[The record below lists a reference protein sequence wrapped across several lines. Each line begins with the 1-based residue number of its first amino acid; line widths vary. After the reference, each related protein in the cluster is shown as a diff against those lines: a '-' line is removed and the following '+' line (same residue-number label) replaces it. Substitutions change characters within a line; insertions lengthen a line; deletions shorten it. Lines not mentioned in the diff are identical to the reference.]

1 MSREK
6 EEDVA
11 EAWAAKVEVR
21 VDIQSKNPG
30 KGVEDPVQDLNHLL
44 SCRLI
49 CTKELRIR
57 RVLVT

>member
-1 MSREK
+1 M
-6 EEDVA
+6 
-11 EAWAAKVEVR
+11 EALAAKVEVR

-30 KGVEDPVQDLNHLL
+30 KGVEDPVRDLNLLL

-57 RVLVT
+57 RVLVI